1 MADKKPKVSFKGG
14 TPARSSTPAAD
25 KETVLVDVG
34 GEATPVYRG
43 KGAARLDDA
52 VWARVKARVL
62 PSEGDNKS
70 LKDQPLDWPRL
81 MQMGQNL
88 DQVADSVVSK
98 DQKELLG
105 KISEWDRAEYLRQ
118 RFRNKGYDVPLESA
132 QEFRKTLQKEPT
144 ATDVGVTKPAQG
156 SPDEWKAP
164 PEKATVVPST
174 VEWDNQKPAPSS
186 AGRTEDDAM
195 VGMGGSMRNPASFVP
210 QMALGATGATG
221 SPTLDA
227 VGARAGEV
235 ADTMSNAAAQGKS
248 AQDAASPVNMVKEQ
262 VDQRVFGD
270 KPLIP
275 DAVKQL
281 PQAIGA
287 GAATD
292 VGSLLQWTGQ
302 AAGMPNMAKA
312 GANLSA
318 GAVMP
323 PAYGGPPREPMAP
336 VPGAKPAPGEL
347 PAQQQMDPTQQGGG
361 GSLAMSLTGQMPA
374 GFKVAG
380 VDPEVLKA
388 EHEAVKQAGVDSA
401 AVRETVKQVSMDQQF
416 ALAESMKLQRDK
428 LATAE
433 TLAAEAAQARR
444 EHVVQAEKFENARM
458 GVLEQAR
465 KAAAT
470 PTDPNRYWN
479 NKTAG
484 QQAAAVIAGALF
496 GFTGQGMNWLGRID
510 ALVAEDNRL
519 QQSDRAAKVQGLNA
533 EAQGLGEAAQAAMAR
548 GASLA
553 QAKLIEK
560 AAKYESVKAYADQ
573 FGVQT
578 QNAQV
583 QMQAAQVS
591 ATLGAKIADLA
602 QQGHQLA
609 SMDAAHTNSA
619 RAANANLAQ
628 DRFKTAATIAAK
640 SAGTGGLKFSPGE
653 VGRMDAAQQ
662 GLDAVKTLKGML
674 GPESSFPKAIYDEVT
689 KRGGQL
695 TDAGRRQKGVEPQR
709 RAIIR
714 LIDAS
719 AIQKAD
725 AEYWKDK
732 ISNVGL
738 DNMSQADLD
747 GLTKFFA
754 SQHDAVVRVRQGLG
768 SYTGSETAADF
779 PEQAVE

>member
-1 MADKKPKVSFKGG
+1 
-14 TPARSSTPAAD
+14 
-25 KETVLVDVG
+25 
-34 GEATPVYRG
+34 
-43 KGAARLDDA
+43 
-52 VWARVKARVL
+52 
-62 PSEGDNKS
+62 
-70 LKDQPLDWPRL
+70 
-81 MQMGQNL
+81 
-88 DQVADSVVSK
+88 
-98 DQKELLG
+98 
-105 KISEWDRAEYLRQ
+105 
-118 RFRNKGYDVPLESA
+118 
-132 QEFRKTLQKEPT
+132 
-144 ATDVGVTKPAQG
+144 
-156 SPDEWKAP
+156 
-164 PEKATVVPST
+164 
-174 VEWDNQKPAPSS
+174 
-186 AGRTEDDAM
+186 
-195 VGMGGSMRNPASFVP
+195 
-210 QMALGATGATG
+210 
-221 SPTLDA
+221 
-227 VGARAGEV
+227 
-235 ADTMSNAAAQGKS
+235 
-248 AQDAASPVNMVKEQ
+248 
-262 VDQRVFGD
+262 
-270 KPLIP
+270 
-275 DAVKQL
+275 
-281 PQAIGA
+281 
-287 GAATD
+287 
-292 VGSLLQWTGQ
+292 
-302 AAGMPNMAKA
+302 MPNMAKA

-388 EHEAVKQAGVDSA
+388 EREAVKQAGVDSA
-401 AVRETVKQVSMDQQF
+401 AARETVKQVSMDQQF
-416 ALAESMKLQRDK
+416 ALAENMKLQRDK
-428 LATAE
+428 LAAAE
-433 TLAAEAAQARR
+433 TLAAEAAQAQR

-573 FGVQT
+573 FGMQT

-591 ATLGAKIADLA
+591 ATLGAKIAELA